1 MNPVPKAIRVLIA
14 EDNPNDAE
22 LVIRALRKGGF
33 EPDWRR
39 VETEADFIAALEDP
53 VDLVISDYEMP
64 EFGGLRA
71 LAILKE
77 KDIGI
82 PFILVSGTIGEET
95 AVTAMKMGASDYL
108 LKDRLGRL
116 GAAVDHELENRQLR
130 EESRRAQQQL
140 HRREEHFR
148 SLIENSSDLITVL
161 NEAGV
166 IRFQSP
172 SSERI
177 LGYRPAE
184 LTGRN
189 ALEFIHPDDV
199 ARVTAALQRAHHL
212 DGAEVSEDFRF
223 RHHDGGWRLVQ
234 SIGRSLPGEA
244 AERQVV
250 LNSRD
255 VTESKNMEHQLRHAQ
270 KMEAIGQLA
279 GGIAHDFN
287 NILGSILGNAEH
299 LRLLPAIG
307 PETSEC
313 LDDIFIASRRAAD
326 LVGQILA
333 FSRQQEST
341 RQPLELPPV
350 VREVLKLLRATVP
363 AHVEFRAQLASV
375 PAVLADP
382 TELHSVIMNLCTNA
396 WHALRGRSGLIT
408 VGLEEVEPDQ
418 DFIRQHPDLRSGRY
432 VRLTVADDGCGM
444 DEATLGRIFEP
455 FFTTKAVGE
464 GTGLG
469 LAVVHGIV
477 RSYDGCIVVQSQPGV
492 GTSFQLYFPVFAA
505 EAPAAAPPPPTA
517 PRGGGE
523 HILFVDDEEPLA
535 RLGTRMLER
544 LGYRVTPHTDPAEAL
559 AVFRARPTD
568 FDLVVVDYNMPGL
581 NGTEFGAQVLEVRP
595 VQRIILATGYS
606 ANLTPEAARDLGFRE
621 LMPKPYDLNRLGET
635 VHRALHG
642 DDLRP

>member
-1 MNPVPKAIRVLIA
+1 
-14 EDNPNDAE
+14 
-22 LVIRALRKGGF
+22 
-33 EPDWRR
+33 
-39 VETEADFIAALEDP
+39 
-53 VDLVISDYEMP
+53 
-64 EFGGLRA
+64 
-71 LAILKE
+71 
-77 KDIGI
+77 
-82 PFILVSGTIGEET
+82 
-95 AVTAMKMGASDYL
+95 
-108 LKDRLGRL
+108 
-116 GAAVDHELENRQLR
+116 
-130 EESRRAQQQL
+130 
-140 HRREEHFR
+140 
-148 SLIENSSDLITVL
+148 
-161 NEAGV
+161 
-166 IRFQSP
+166 
-172 SSERI
+172 
-177 LGYRPAE
+177 
-184 LTGRN
+184 
-189 ALEFIHPDDV
+189 
-199 ARVTAALQRAHHL
+199 
-212 DGAEVSEDFRF
+212 
-223 RHHDGGWRLVQ
+223 
-234 SIGRSLPGEA
+234 
-244 AERQVV
+244 
-250 LNSRD
+250 
-255 VTESKNMEHQLRHAQ
+255 
-270 KMEAIGQLA
+270 
-279 GGIAHDFN
+279 
-287 NILGSILGNAEH
+287 
-299 LRLLPAIG
+299 
-307 PETSEC
+307 
-313 LDDIFIASRRAAD
+313 
-326 LVGQILA
+326 
-333 FSRQQEST
+333 
-341 RQPLELPPV
+341 
-350 VREVLKLLRATVP
+350 
-363 AHVEFRAQLASV
+363 
-375 PAVLADP
+375 VLADP